1 LPVFGH
7 IRPTQRDGTFHL
19 RSPGRDS
26 LARMT
31 ASLTALAE
39 ELTRR
44 GLVASPEVEDTFVYG
59 LARFDAIDA
68 EVMLNVDPEPEEQEV
83 EPEPAALADLAQRVL
98 SIPVAEWKVLLD
110 RVVSE
115 IEESDEL
122 DEVVETAEL
131 REDLVL
137 RSVIV
142 FIDAVLLS
150 FDAPKQFPDSSVL
163 VQLDADLA
171 FEAVEVEA
179 DDDDEEGGETIEFS
193 TVEEL
198 VRRLSM

>member
-1 LPVFGH
+1 
-7 IRPTQRDGTFHL
+7 
-19 RSPGRDS
+19 
-26 LARMT
+26 MT

-44 GLVASPEVEDTFVYG
+44 GLVVSPEIEDTFVYG

-68 EVMLNVDPEPEEQEV
+68 EVMLNVDPEPEEQEG

-98 SIPVAEWKVLLD
+98 STPVAEWKVLLD
-110 RVVSE
+110 RVASE
-115 IEESDEL
+115 IEEAVESDE
-122 DEVVETAEL
+122 VIETADL
-131 REDLVL
+131 RDDLVL

-171 FEAVEVEA
+171 FEAVEVEP
-179 DDDDEEGGETIEFS
+179 DEDDEEGVESIKFS

>member
-1 LPVFGH
+1 MSSGLSASP
-7 IRPTQRDGTFHL
+7 IRPAPEFGCP
-19 RSPGRDS
+19 PGN

-31 ASLTALAE
+31 ASLNALAQ

-44 GLVASPEVEDTFVYG
+44 GIVASPEVEDTFVYG
-59 LARFDAIDA
+59 LARFAAIDA
-68 EVMLNVDPEPEEQEV
+68 EVMLNVDPEPEEQEG
-83 EPEPAALADLAQRVL
+83 EPEPPALADLAERVL
-98 SIPVAEWKVLLD
+98 SIPTAEWKVLLD
-110 RVVSE
+110 RVASE
-115 IEESDEL
+115 IEEAVESD
-122 DEVVETAEL
+122 DVIETADL
-131 REDLVL
+131 RDDLVL

-171 FEAVEVEA
+171 FEAVEVEP
-179 DDDDEEGGETIEFS
+179 DEDDEEGGESIEFS

>member
-1 LPVFGH
+1 
-7 IRPTQRDGTFHL
+7 
-19 RSPGRDS
+19 
-26 LARMT
+26 
-31 ASLTALAE
+31 
-39 ELTRR
+39 
-44 GLVASPEVEDTFVYG
+44 
-59 LARFDAIDA
+59 
-68 EVMLNVDPEPEEQEV
+68 MLNVDPEPEEQEV

-98 SIPVAEWKVLLD
+98 SIPAAEWKVLLD

>member
-1 LPVFGH
+1 
-7 IRPTQRDGTFHL
+7 
-19 RSPGRDS
+19 
-26 LARMT
+26 MN

-44 GLVASPEVEDTFVYG
+44 GLVASPEIEDTFVYG
-59 LARFDAIDA
+59 LARFNAIDA
-68 EVMLNVDPEPEEQEV
+68 EVMLNVDPEPEEQEG

-98 SIPVAEWKVLLD
+98 STPAAEWKVLLD
-110 RVVSE
+110 RVASE
-115 IEESDEL
+115 IEEAVESDE
-122 DEVVETAEL
+122 VIETADL
-131 REDLVL
+131 RDDLVL

-171 FEAVEVEA
+171 FEAVEVEP
-179 DDDDEEGGETIEFS
+179 DEDDEEGVESIKFS

>member
-1 LPVFGH
+1 
-7 IRPTQRDGTFHL
+7 
-19 RSPGRDS
+19 
-26 LARMT
+26 MT

-59 LARFDAIDA
+59 LARDA

-98 SIPVAEWKVLLD
+98 STPTAEWKVLLD

-163 VQLDADLA
+163 VQLDADVA
-171 FEAVEVEA
+171 FEAVEVEP
-179 DDDDEEGGETIEFS
+179 D
-193 TVEEL
+193 EEL